1 MESDEADIV
10 IDEAPPARGS
20 LRIGFVTETYPPEVN
35 GVAATIARL
44 IEELRAR
51 NHAVQLVR
59 PRQDRDDAG
68 AAEERFHEVLMRGL
82 PIPRYPN
89 LKMGLPAKRALLRL
103 WTARRPDIVHI
114 ATEGPLGWSALQAVR
129 RLKLPVSSDFRTN
142 FHAYSRHY
150 GVGWLRKPIVAY
162 LRKFHNAAHCT
173 MVPTESLRR
182 TLAEH
187 GFRNLIVLARGV
199 DTRLFNPARRSEALR
214 RAWGAAPDDLVALH
228 VGRLAPEKNLG
239 VLASAYRAMRK
250 CNPRV
255 KLVLVGDGPARRWM
269 EAQCPEAHFAGMR
282 SGEELAAHYASGDL
296 FIFPS
301 ITETFGNV
309 TPEAMASGLPVL
321 AYDYAA
327 AGALIRSGD
336 NGLLAPFDDA
346 MCFIA
351 LAAEVARNPSALAE
365 IGRRARE
372 SACAMG
378 WDRIAEQVEAVFNA
392 TIDQAPVM
400 QRLARI
406 GAMAAAR

>member
-1 MESDEADIV
+1 MESEEADIV
-10 IDEAPPARGS
+10 VDEVPPARRS

-51 NHAVQLVR
+51 HHEVQLVR
-59 PRQDRDDAG
+59 PRQDRDDAA

-114 ATEGPLGWSALQAVR
+114 ATEGPLGWSALQAAQ

-150 GVGWLRKPIVAY
+150 GVGWLHKPIVAY
-162 LRKFHNAAHCT
+162 LRKFHNLAHCT

-182 TLAEH
+182 TLAEY

-199 DTRLFNPARRSEALR
+199 DTRLFDPARRSDELR
-214 RAWGAAPDDLVALH
+214 RSWGAAPDDLVALH

-239 VLASAYRAMRK
+239 VLASAYRSMRRV
-250 CNPRV
+250 NPRV

-269 EAQCPEAHFAGMR
+269 EGQCPEAHFAGMR
-282 SGEELAAHYASGDL
+282 SGEDLAAHYASGDL

-301 ITETFGNV
+301 VTETFGNV

-327 AGALIRSGD
+327 AGALIRNGD
-336 NGLLAPFDDA
+336 NGLLAPFDDSLRFVA
-346 MCFIA
+346 IA
-351 LAAEVARNPSALAE
+351 VELAREPSRLKQL
-365 IGRRARE
+365 GRRARE
-372 SACAMG
+372 TACAMG
-378 WDRIAEQVEAVFNA
+378 WDRIAEQVEAVFAA
-392 TIDQAPVM
+392 TVNQAPLA
-400 QRLARI
+400 QRLSRLQAAPAR
-406 GAMAAAR
+406 